1 VFKIVARD
9 NVRALANRAFV
20 SAIQICSAIAGRDGI
35 VGSGFA
41 IAHARLAHHYGQ
53 AAQAGGVRCD
63 GACALGASS
72 VGRELQQSQGLP
84 SPNWKLQ

>member
-35 VGSGFA
+35 VGNDFA
-41 IAHARLAHHYGQ
+41 IAHLRLAPATGRYRPSRR
-53 AAQAGGVRCD
+53 APAD
-63 GACALGASS
+63 GRGAH
-72 VGRELQQSQGLP
+72 RIP
-84 SPNWKLQ
+84 SRVEQRVSNE